1 MWELKDNASVL
12 EVRQWAKEKQLSDME
27 YAHKTLRYEVYPKLL
42 LLLYLWYIISIVHAI
57 GPRRILRYI
66 QNMYIGNIVFIIT
79 IGWLA
84 VDMVS
89 WLLNK
94 IFL

>member
-1 MWELKDNASVL
+1 MWELHDNASIS

-27 YAHKTLRYEVYPKLL
+27 YAHKTLSNEVYPKLL
-42 LLLYLWYIISIVHAI
+42 LLLYLWWIICILHAI

-66 QNMYIGNIVFIIT
+66 QNIDTGNFVLNIM

-84 VDMVS
+84 VDVVS
-89 WLLNK
+89 WLLKNNM
-94 IFL
+94 L